1 MSRDKTV
8 CKDRGIICFFTLFT
22 HIKVQKSPINVY
34 CEFMLFSQKSDI
46 LFGYSAERIHEVG
59 KYM

>member
-1 MSRDKTV
+1 MSRDKAER
-8 CKDRGIICFFTLFT
+8 KDRCIICFFTLFT
-22 HIKVQKSPINVY
+22 HIKIQKSPINVY

-46 LFGYSAERIHEVG
+46 LFGYSDERTPKEE